1 MGDDQ
6 AALAGP
12 VALAD
17 VNAAGE
23 NDHKARADLA
33 LCGQRLACRKGAHLA
48 ESTHPFD
55 VDRLESRE
63 HLIAPPLDNRGVW
76 QGHMICRVW

>member
-1 MGDDQ
+1 MGDDH

-12 VALAD
+12 VALGD

-23 NDHKARADLA
+23 NDHKTGADLA
-33 LCGQRLACRKGAHLA
+33 RRSQRLARRKGAHLA

-63 HLIAPPLDNRGVW
+63 HLIAPPLDDRSLW